1 METAEVVS
9 EAQVEDGPQALLAQG
24 RRLWR
29 QGRHD
34 QARRT
39 LERALAASGLDPRIV
54 SGSVRGELL
63 FLRGMCHL
71 QEGRESEGVEDLE
84 AAALQGWLE
93 ARFQLA
99 QHYARKGRRGGEM
112 RRRAI
117 SHLQQVLAADAADA
131 SLSAGRDRVC
141 FALGGLYAGSD
152 EPEDIDHGIAAYRQG
167 LSENPLSAA
176 GHNSLGQL
184 LTRFEPLSA
193 LGEFKVALQL
203 DPDLRAAYSNLARLL
218 LERIPPQELAAE
230 FAHIVEEFQERAP
243 EVLARLSQELVEL
256 GREQAYRGLYTKGHQ
271 LKNLMGLVGSRLR
284 RLTRRVP
291 LGAGGGEELRQ
302 IEQEHGRLYEEWVGY
317 LSAMTPDRLVT
328 GLVDPARVA
337 RRVVSALGAD
347 RPDGLTIRVQEGVPR
362 IEADER
368 LLREAVT
375 NLCINAIQAVAGQ
388 APPGKVSVGVGFDVD
403 GVFIEVE
410 DSGPGIPGDV
420 IDHIFDPG
428 FTTREQG
435 NGYGLAIAQRIAQ
448 AHHGDLRVKSRVGH
462 GTVFRLD
469 LPVNYD
475 ADSTHEQV
483 GAEAP

>member
-9 EAQVEDGPQALLAQG
+9 GPELEDRPQTLLEEG
-24 RRLWR
+24 RRLFR
-29 QGRHD
+29 QGRHT
-34 QARRT
+34 QARRV
-39 LERALAASGLDPRIV
+39 LERPLAADAAGSGGPWR
-54 SGSVRGELL
+54 REML

-71 QEGRESEGVEDLE
+71 REGREADGVGDLE
-84 AAALQGWLE
+84 AAARQGWLE

-99 QHYARKGRRGGEM
+99 QHYARKGRRGGDLRKM
-112 RRRAI
+112 AI
-117 SHLQQVLAADAADA
+117 SHLQQVLAADADDA

-141 FALGGLYAGSD
+141 FALGGLYAAGE
-152 EPEDIDHGIAAYRQG
+152 EPGDIDHGIAAYRQG

-184 LTRFEPLSA
+184 LMRFEPLGA
-193 LGEFKVALQL
+193 LGEFKLALQL

-218 LERIPPQELAAE
+218 LERIARQELAAE
-230 FAHIVEEFQERAP
+230 YARIVEEFDDRAP
-243 EVLARLSQELVEL
+243 QVLARLSQELVEL

-271 LKNLMGLVGSRLR
+271 LKNLMGLVGSRLG
-284 RLTRRVP
+284 RLTRRMP
-291 LGAGGGEELRQ
+291 LDAGAGEELRQ

-317 LSAMTPDRLVT
+317 LSAMTPDRLVPA
-328 GLVDPARVA
+328 LVDPARVA
-337 RRVVSALGAD
+337 RRVVSVLSAD
-347 RPDGLTIRVQEGVPR
+347 TPAGLTIRVQEGVPR

-375 NLCINAIQAVAGQ
+375 NLCINATQAVAGQ
-388 APPGKVSVGVGFDVD
+388 DPPGKVSVGVGFGAD

-428 FTTREQG
+428 FSTREQG

-462 GTVFRLD
+462 GTVFRMD

-475 ADSTHEQV
+475 ADSTHQQV

>member
-1 METAEVVS
+1 MRGPA
-9 EAQVEDGPQALLAQG
+9 VEDSPRQLLEEG
-24 RRLWR
+24 RRLFR
-29 QGRHD
+29 QGRHS
-34 QARRT
+34 QARRV
-39 LERALAASGLDPRIV
+39 LEPPLAADAGGSGGPWR
-54 SGSVRGELL
+54 REML

-71 QEGRESEGVEDLE
+71 REGREADGVGDLE
-84 AAALQGWLE
+84 AAARQGWLE

-99 QHYARKGRRGGEM
+99 QHYARKGRRGGDLRKM
-112 RRRAI
+112 AI
-117 SHLQQVLAADAADA
+117 SHLQQVVAADADDPT
-131 SLSAGRDRVC
+131 LTAGLDRVC
-141 FALGGLYAGSD
+141 FALGGLYAEG
-152 EPEDIDHGIAAYRQG
+152 EDPGDLDRGIAAYRQG
-167 LSENPLSAA
+167 LSANPLSAA

-184 LTRFEPLSA
+184 LVRYEPLGA

-203 DPDLRAAYSNLARLL
+203 DPDFRAAYGNLARLL

-230 FAHIVEEFQERAP
+230 YARIVEEFEDRAP
-243 EVLARLSQELVEL
+243 HVLARLSQELVEL

-271 LKNLMGLVGSRLR
+271 LKNLIGLVGSRLR
-284 RLTRRVP
+284 RLARRMP
-291 LGAGGGEELRQ
+291 AEAGAGEELRQ
-302 IEQEHGRLYEEWVGY
+302 IEEEHGRLYEEWVGY
-317 LSAMTPDRLVT
+317 LSAMTPERLVT

-337 RRVVSALGAD
+337 RRVVSVLGANTAA
-347 RPDGLTIRVQEGVPR
+347 GLRIRVQEGVPR

-375 NLCINAIQAVAGQ
+375 NLCINAVQAVADQVPAGE
-388 APPGKVSVGVGFDVD
+388 VSVGVGFDVG

-410 DSGPGIPGDV
+410 DSGPGIPADV

-435 NGYGLAIAQRIAQ
+435 NGYGLAIAQRIAL

-483 GAEAP
+483 GRETP

>member
-1 METAEVVS
+1 MEIAEVVRGP
-9 EAQVEDGPQALLAQG
+9 AVDARPQALLEEG
-24 RRLWR
+24 RRLFR
-29 QGRHD
+29 QGRHVRARD
-34 QARRT
+34 VLEQALT
-39 LERALAASGLDPRIV
+39 AAGEESGRSP
-54 SGSVRGELL
+54 GTGQGEML

-71 QEGRESEGVEDLE
+71 QEGGEADGVEDLE
-84 AAALQGWLE
+84 AASRLGWLE

-99 QHYARKGRRGGEM
+99 QHYARKGRRGGDL

-117 SHLQQVLAADAADA
+117 SHLEQVLAAGDGDP
-131 SLSAGRDRVC
+131 SLAAGRDRVC
-141 FALGGLYAGSD
+141 FALGGLYAEGEASGD
-152 EPEDIDHGIAAYRQG
+152 VDRGIAAYRQG
-167 LSENPLSAA
+167 LSVNPLSAS

-184 LTRFEPLSA
+184 LMRFEPLGA

-218 LERIPPQELAAE
+218 LEHIQPRELAAE
-230 FAHIVEEFQERAP
+230 YARIVEEFEERAP
-243 EVLARLSQELVEL
+243 HVLARLSQELVEL

-271 LKNLMGLVGSRLR
+271 LKNLIGLVGSRLR
-284 RLTRRVP
+284 RLTRRMP
-291 LGAGGGEELRQ
+291 PQAGAGEELRL

-337 RRVVSALGAD
+337 RRVVAALGAD
-347 RPDGLTIRVQEGVPR
+347 AQAGLQIRVQEGVPR

-375 NLCINAIQAVAGQ
+375 NLCINALQAVAGE
-388 APPGKVSVGVGFDVD
+388 ASPGEVSVGVGFDD
-403 GVFIEVE
+403 GGVFIEVE
-410 DSGPGIPGDV
+410 DSGPGIPAEV
-420 IDHIFDPG
+420 MDHVFDPG

-435 NGYGLAIAQRIAQ
+435 NGYGLAIAQRIAH

-475 ADSTHEQV
+475 ADSPQDRI
-483 GAEAP
+483 GGEAP